1 MNVCLC
7 VRLFSS
13 QPGRCLWT
21 NFYGDSNATDGES
34 EEEVGEDVN
43 NDEVGIGRSVG
54 ARSRF
59 SSSRNYT
66 STIPATV
73 LSLGTVRTTVS
84 RVWPT
89 LFQVQYFGMRG
100 LRQVGFVLNGVC
112 RTCHGKQCQH
122 THAVKRHLLATD
134 VDTES
139 GVYQMCCRVCTCIC
153 SCIQHVFSNS
163 ARQSGAM
170 TVTSYF
176 LIYSSPAPHSLSCA
190 VPHSIP
196 GFCRFWCRR
205 NISSSVCC
213 RKGCLLARLQ
223 ASAQRQ
229 QIRVNVQGNV
239 EQLAGPASHNLCLI

>member
-84 RVWPT
+84 RV
-89 LFQVQYFGMRG
+89 
-100 LRQVGFVLNGVC
+100 
-112 RTCHGKQCQH
+112 
-122 THAVKRHLLATD
+122 
-134 VDTES
+134 
-139 GVYQMCCRVCTCIC
+139 
-153 SCIQHVFSNS
+153 
-163 ARQSGAM
+163 
-170 TVTSYF
+170 
-176 LIYSSPAPHSLSCA
+176 
-190 VPHSIP
+190 
-196 GFCRFWCRR
+196 
-205 NISSSVCC
+205 
-213 RKGCLLARLQ
+213 
-223 ASAQRQ
+223 
-229 QIRVNVQGNV
+229 
-239 EQLAGPASHNLCLI
+239 